1 MRSATLCAQNK
12 IAKPALVAGVTGLSP
27 KQQNELKKAAKNIA
41 VVFSPNMS
49 AGVNALFALAAQA
62 AKLLGDFDMEVMEA
76 HHRHKKDAPSG
87 TALQLGE
94 ILARARGG
102 TLARRAVYDRKGKDT
117 SRRKDDIGFA
127 VVRGGDIVGEH
138 RLIFAGAGEQ
148 VELTHRS
155 ISRDTYAAGAVR
167 AAKWAA
173 KAKAGFYDMTP
184 VLAEVKKQ

>member
-1 MRSATLCAQNK
+1 MTAKAKTLA
-12 IAKPALVAGVTGLSP
+12 
-27 KQQNELKKAAKNIA
+27 AAKMIS
-41 VVFSPNMS
+41 VLP
-49 AGVNALFALAAQA
+49 
-62 AKLLGDFDMEVMEA
+62 
-76 HHRHKKDAPSG
+76 
-87 TALQLGE
+87 
-94 ILARARGG
+94 
-102 TLARRAVYDRKGKDT
+102 
-117 SRRKDDIGFA
+117 